1 MAGLTISTAW
11 SETAITLAEAKT
23 HLRLEGSDDDT
34 YLNALISTAQ
44 FAVEKYTGRAI
55 TNQTLKLGL
64 DGLPYADDNK
74 YYPEGF
80 FTAPDINRSLGY
92 IVLPRPPLVSVTH
105 LKYYD
110 EDNTATTFATSNYH
124 VDTQTEPGRLVL
136 KRGKTFP
143 SASDLRTANAYEITY
158 VAGYG
163 SSRDDVPTP
172 IKQAIKL
179 LVAHLYENREAGT
192 KDSTNAIPYTIMG
205 MLDPYKIKRLNSNLG
220 G

>member
-1 MAGLTISTAW
+1 MSGLTITTAW
-11 SETAITLAEAKT
+11 SETAITLAESKT
-23 HLRLEGSDDDT
+23 HLRLEGSEDDT

-44 FAVEKYTGRAI
+44 FAVEKYTGRSI

-110 EDNTATTFATSNYH
+110 EDNTATTFSASNYH
-124 VDTQTEPGRLVL
+124 VDTQSEPGRLVL

-143 SASDLRTANAYEITY
+143 SASDLRTANAYEITF

-172 IKQAIKL
+172 ISPPVVIRIFSL
-179 LVAHLYENREAGT
+179 ELPPV
-192 KDSTNAIPYTIMG
+192 
-205 MLDPYKIKRLNSNLG
+205 
-220 G
+220 

>member
-1 MAGLTISTAW
+1 MAGLTITTAW

-23 HLRLEGSDDDT
+23 HLRLEGSEDDT
-34 YLNALISTAQ
+34 YLNSLISTAQ
-44 FAVEKYTGRAI
+44 FNVEKYTGRAI
-55 TNQTLKLGL
+55 TNQTLKLSL
-64 DGLPYADDNK
+64 DGLPYGNDDK

-80 FTAPDINRSLGY
+80 FTAPDINRSLSY

-105 LKYYD
+105 FKYFD

-124 VDTQTEPGRLVL
+124 VDTQTETGRVVL

-143 SASDLRTANAYEITY
+143 SASDLRTVNAYEITY

-179 LVAHLYENREAGT
+179 LVAHLYENREAVT

-205 MLDPYKIKRLNSNLG
+205 MLDPYKVKRLNATLG